1 MTIPLID
8 ESHYQAQMDTVV
20 MPALKQCS
28 TEGWMDPAQAAGL
41 GEPATEGKL
50 HYVCYDAREFDKL
63 NVEGA
68 TAMFNGAIVISHGFT
83 EFATK
88 YSEMIWYFMLAG
100 YSVCFLEHRGHGRS
114 VRDIDNPSLVWI
126 DDWHRYV
133 ADLNKFAFDVG
144 REYAG
149 GRPLFLYSHSMGG
162 GIGAALLETY
172 PDTFDRAVLSSPM
185 IAPQTGMP
193 NWAAYLLS
201 SLMCVCGLG
210 KHIVFGQSEF
220 TPELDMSDHQG
231 ACEARVRWYQQQRID
246 DVHNQT
252 YAATFEWVRQSLK
265 LSHAVQKPRACEN
278 IDTPLLL
285 FQAERDQWVLN
296 EAQNRFIHWVLNAG
310 GNAKL
315 VRVPSALHEIFS
327 MPNEILGPYLER
339 ILAFY
344 ADADELN
351 H

>member
-1 MTIPLID
+1 
-8 ESHYQAQMDTVV
+8 
-20 MPALKQCS
+20 
-28 TEGWMDPAQAAGL
+28 MDPAQAPGL

-50 HYVCYDAREFDKL
+50 HYVCYDAKEFDKL
-63 NVEGA
+63 NIEGA

-193 NWAAYLLS
+193 NWIAYLLS

-246 DVHNQT
+246 DVQIRRMRRPSNGCGSHSSCHTRCRSRGHARISTPHCSCSKRSGTNGCSMRRRTVSSTGYSTPGGTQNSCASPARCT
-252 YAATFEWVRQSLK
+252 KSSACRTKSLGLI
-265 LSHAVQKPRACEN
+265 LS
-278 IDTPLLL
+278 
-285 FQAERDQWVLN
+285 
-296 EAQNRFIHWVLNAG
+296 G
-310 GNAKL
+310 
-315 VRVPSALHEIFS
+315 FS
-327 MPNEILGPYLER
+327 RSMR
-339 ILAFY
+339 MRTS
-344 ADADELN
+344 
-351 H
+351 